1 MHFKLLI
8 EIWTV
13 CDLIGTCFICNAPFE
28 LFVACCIL
36 ACSDMLQIC
45 HLVLEPSTCFF
56 YGCTP
61 YPLGGSV
68 CLLYPFLIWDT
79 VRTEPSSI
87 APGEAAQG
95 QQRAA
100 RRPTGKPQNLS
111 EAWFGSV
118 SKSWDAFLKL
128 IQTYLRLFGLG
139 IGLKPRRIVT
149 CYFLIPSPAFLCLL
163 VLAKLRLQRKIVIH
177 GGTQ

>member
-1 MHFKLLI
+1 MLYLGMFRHASNLPSGFGTEYLFLLRLHS
-8 EIWTV
+8 V
-13 CDLIGTCFICNAPFE
+13 
-28 LFVACCIL
+28 
-36 ACSDMLQIC
+36 S
-45 HLVLEPSTCFF
+45 
-56 YGCTP
+56 
-61 YPLGGSV
+61 LGGSV

-100 RRPTGKPQNLS
+100 HRPTGKPQNLS

-163 VLAKLRLQRKIVIH
+163 VLAKLGLQRKIVIH